1 MDNSSNSV
9 NKVKNNRNSSKMVY
23 NGSFITTPNI
33 KNKNNNFFKNH
44 LSKRLNN
51 NINRNKKK
59 DEISNNCL
67 SSFSIKVNKTH
78 YNKNEERNSHSKSKN
93 LKKTWT
99 KNMNNLIN
107 QIENNI

>member
-1 MDNSSNSV
+1 MGASSPHLIS
-9 NKVKNNRNSSKMVY
+9 KIKNNFLKNQLTKRFNINNS
-23 NGSFITTPNI
+23 
-33 KNKNNNFFKNH
+33 
-44 LSKRLNN
+44 
-51 NINRNKKK
+51 NRNKKK

-78 YNKNEERNSHSKSKN
+78 YNKNEERNSQSKSKN